1 MENSI
6 AQVIESYLAL
16 VPDRRKHEGIV
27 QAVIYILFLN
37 YFFGVK
43 SVKLLLLGYEMHSKK
58 IRGKKKFSCNSK
70 IVLNVAV
77 HKKKFKKEYIT
88 PDYRLLE
95 FFLDCFDG

>member
-1 MENSI
+1 
-6 AQVIESYLAL
+6 
-16 VPDRRKHEGIV
+16 
-27 QAVIYILFLN
+27 
-37 YFFGVK
+37 
-43 SVKLLLLGYEMHSKK
+43 MHSKK

-95 FFLDCFDG
+95 FFLDRFDG